1 MAEVAEKQEEV
12 AGHGARITDEG
23 VARIR
28 KRIGQGFPGRRP
40 WRTEASAD
48 AIYHLAY
55 AIGDLNPLYVDP
67 DYAQQSRW
75 GRLVAPPIIVQSM
88 DTLRAVGH
96 SGLPEG
102 LPGVHSIWSGCHY
115 EWERPV
121 FAGDRIRHEC
131 YLKDVVER
139 EGQFGGGRSLAQ
151 TYEAKYWNQHDEY
164 VGLRQVTY
172 FRFERKATAEK
183 KKYGDTALATWTPE
197 QIEELLD
204 EYRRYARTSE
214 RWWDDVQVG
223 DKLGR
228 VIKGP
233 LTPTSEIAFESFF
246 GVYLVGNIV
255 AARLRDKHPALM
267 IPNEQGVPEP
277 PQRVHWDNHF
287 TNRLLGLPGAY
298 DLGPVRCS
306 WMIQALTDWMGD
318 DARITTIS
326 TQYRKFNYMG
336 DVTWAEGEVT
346 DKFERDGRAYVRCNL
361 WTRNHRDEIT
371 AKGVAEAE
379 MPRRAAA

>member
-1 MAEVAEKQEEV
+1 MAEAATVE
-12 AGHGARITDEG
+12 GHGARITDDG
-23 VARIR
+23 VEKIR
-28 KRIGQGFPGRRP
+28 QRIGQGFPGRRP

-67 DYAQQSRW
+67 EHARASRW
-75 GRLVAPPIIVQSM
+75 GRLVAPPIMVQSM

-115 EWERPV
+115 EWERPLLE
-121 FAGDRIRHEC
+121 GDRVRHEC
-131 YLKDVVER
+131 YLKEVVER
-139 EGQFGGGRSLAQ
+139 ESSFVDGRSLAQ
-151 TYEAKYWNQHDEY
+151 TYEAKYWNQDGDY
-164 VGLRQVTY
+164 LGLRQVTY
-172 FRFERKATAEK
+172 FRFERHKSAEK
-183 KKYGDTALATWTPE
+183 KKYGTIELAKWAKAD
-197 QIEELLD
+197 IDRLMD
-204 EYRRYARTSE
+204 EYRSYRPASTRRWSE
-214 RWWDDVQVG
+214 VTVG
-223 DKLGR
+223 EKLPR
-228 VIKGP
+228 VLKGP

-246 GVYLVGNIV
+246 GVYLVGNVV
-255 AARLRDKHPALM
+255 AARLYDKHPALM

-287 TNRLLGLPGAY
+287 TQRLLGLPGAY

-306 WMIQALTDWMGD
+306 WMIQALTDWLGD
-318 DARITTIS
+318 DGRITKID

-346 DKFERDGRAYVRCNL
+346 EKFERDGKAYVRCRL

-379 MPRRAAA
+379 LLRR

>member
-1 MAEVAEKQEEV
+1 MTDAARVE
-12 AGHGARITDEG
+12 GHGAKITDEG
-23 VARIR
+23 IAKIR
-28 KRIGQGFPGRRP
+28 ARIGQGFPGRRP

-55 AIGDLNPLYVDP
+55 AIGDLNPLYIDP
-67 DYAQQSRW
+67 EYAAKSRW
-75 GRLVAPPIIVQSM
+75 GRLVAPPIMVQAM

-102 LPGVHSIWSGCHY
+102 LPGVHSIWAGCHY
-115 EWERPV
+115 EWERPLLE
-121 FAGDRIRHEC
+121 GDRVRHEC

-139 EGQFGGGRSLAQ
+139 EGDFGGGRSLAQ
-151 TYEAKYWNQHDEY
+151 TYEAKYWNQRDEY
-164 VGLRQVTY
+164 LGLRQVTY
-172 FRFERKATAEK
+172 MRFERQKAAER
-183 KKYGDTALATWTPE
+183 KKYGTIELAHWTKPE
-197 QIEELLD
+197 IDRLMD
-204 EYRRYARTSE
+204 EYRSYRRTTKRYWE
-214 RWWDDVQVG
+214 DVTVG
-223 DKLGR
+223 QKLDR

-233 LTPTSEIAFESFF
+233 LTPTAEIAFESFF

-255 AARLRDKHPALM
+255 AARLYEKHPALM

-277 PQRVHWDNHF
+277 PQRVHWDNQF
-287 TNRLLGLPGAY
+287 TQRLLGLPGAY

-306 WMIQALTDWMGD
+306 WMIQALTDWIGD
-318 DARITTIS
+318 DGRITRITT
-326 TQYRKFNYMG
+326 QYRRFNYMG

-346 DKFERDGRAYVRCNL
+346 DKFERDGKAYIRCNL

-379 MPRRAAA
+379 MARRDA

>member
-1 MAEVAEKQEEV
+1 MAEAARVE
-12 AGHGARITDEG
+12 GHGANITDEG
-23 VARIR
+23 IAKIR
-28 KRIGQGFPGRRP
+28 ARIGQGFPGRRP

-67 DYAQQSRW
+67 EYAAKSRW
-75 GRLVAPPIIVQSM
+75 GRLVAPPIMVQSM

-102 LPGVHSIWSGCHY
+102 LPGVHSIWTGCHY
-115 EWERPV
+115 QWEKPLLE
-121 FAGDRIRHEC
+121 GDRVRHEC

-139 EGQFGGGRSLAQ
+139 EGEFGGGRSLAQ
-151 TYEAKYWNQHDEY
+151 TYEAKYWNQRDEY
-164 VGLRQVTY
+164 LGLRQVTY
-172 FRFERKATAEK
+172 MRFERQKTAEK
-183 KKYGDTALATWTPE
+183 KKYGSIDLAQWTKP
-197 QIEELLD
+197 QIDELMD
-204 EYRRYARTSE
+204 EYRSYQRTTRRY
-214 RWWDDVQVG
+214 WDDVAVG
-223 DKLGR
+223 EKLPR
-228 VIKGP
+228 VLKGP
-233 LTPTSEIAFESFF
+233 LTPTGEIAFESFF
-246 GVYLVGNIV
+246 GVYLVGNVV
-255 AARLRDKHPALM
+255 AARLYDKHPALM

-306 WMIQALTDWMGD
+306 WMIQALTDWVGD
-318 DARITTIS
+318 DGRITEIS

-346 DKFERDGRAYVRCNL
+346 EKFERGGKAYVRCKL

-379 MPRRAAA
+379 MIRRGA

>member
-1 MAEVAEKQEEV
+1 MAEAAQVE
-12 AGHGARITDEG
+12 GHGAQITDEG
-23 VARIR
+23 IAKIR
-28 KRIGQGFPGRRP
+28 ARIGQGFPGRRP

-55 AIGDLNPLYVDP
+55 AIGDLNPLFVDP
-67 DYAQQSRW
+67 DYAAKSRW

-102 LPGVHSIWSGCHY
+102 LPGVHSIWTGCHY

-121 FAGDRIRHEC
+121 LAGDRIRHEC

-139 EGQFGGGRSLAQ
+139 DSTFGAGRSLAQ

-172 FRFERKATAEK
+172 YRFERQKTAEK
-183 KKYGDTALATWTPE
+183 KQYGAIELAKWTKPE
-197 QIEELLD
+197 VDRLMD
-204 EYRRYARTSE
+204 EYRAYQRTT
-214 RWWDDVQVG
+214 RRHWDDVVVG
-223 DKLGR
+223 DKLPR
-228 VIKGP
+228 VLKGP
-233 LTPTSEIAFESFF
+233 LTPTGEIAFESFF

-255 AARLRDKHPALM
+255 AARLYDKHPALM

-277 PQRVHWDNHF
+277 PQRVHWDNQF

-306 WMIQALTDWMGD
+306 WMIQALTDWIGD
-318 DARITTIS
+318 DGRITKIT

-346 DKFERDGRAYVRCNL
+346 EKFERDGKAYVRCNL

-371 AKGVAEAE
+371 AKGTAEAE
-379 MPRRAAA
+379 LPKR

>member
-1 MAEVAEKQEEV
+1 MAEAARVE
-12 AGHGARITDEG
+12 GHGAKITDEG
-23 VARIR
+23 IAKIR
-28 KRIGQGFPGRRP
+28 ARIGQGFPGRRP

-67 DYAQQSRW
+67 DHAAQSRW

-102 LPGVHSIWSGCHY
+102 LPGVHSIWTGCHY

-121 FAGDRIRHEC
+121 LEGDRIRHEC

-139 EGQFGGGRSLAQ
+139 EGEFGGGRSLAQ
-151 TYEAKYWNQHDEY
+151 TYEAKYWNQRDEY

-172 FRFERKATAEK
+172 MRFERQKAAEK
-183 KKYGDTALATWTPE
+183 KKYGTVELARWTQPE
-197 QIEELLD
+197 IDRFMD
-204 EYRRYARTSE
+204 EYRNYQRTTRRY
-214 RWWDDVQVG
+214 WDDVTVG
-223 DKLGR
+223 EKLPR
-228 VIKGP
+228 VLKGP

-255 AARLRDKHPALM
+255 AARLYEKHPALM

-306 WMIQALTDWMGD
+306 WMIQALTDWIGD
-318 DARITTIS
+318 DGRITKIS

-346 DKFERDGRAYVRCNL
+346 EKFERDGRGYVRCNL

-379 MPRRAAA
+379 MVRRGG